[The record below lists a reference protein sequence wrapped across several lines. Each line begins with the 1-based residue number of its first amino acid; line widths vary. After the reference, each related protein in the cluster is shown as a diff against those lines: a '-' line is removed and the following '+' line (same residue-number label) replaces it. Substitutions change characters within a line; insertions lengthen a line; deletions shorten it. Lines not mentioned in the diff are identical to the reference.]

1 LAITS
6 NFLSVWNFMKPLI
19 YPVLAALSLLAAPL
33 QAQQDQPV
41 VVELFTSQGCSS
53 CPAAD
58 AMLAE
63 IAGRDDIIA
72 LALHVD
78 YWDYIGWKDPFGDAL
93 HAERQ
98 RGYAAVG
105 RRRSI
110 FTPELIVQGQTD
122 IVGAKPMKLMDA
134 VEKHAE
140 VAPSIALNIEHSG
153 DAVQIKAEPL
163 AQPSGL
169 MQVHMLRYSPMERT
183 KVTRGENAGHVME
196 HSNVVQGWQVLGK
209 WDGSTPLSLTAKAE
223 GDLPV
228 VVIIQQQEPGGPGAI
243 LAAARSR

>member
-1 LAITS
+1 
-6 NFLSVWNFMKPLI
+6 MKPLI
-19 YPVLAALSLLAAPL
+19 YPVLAAFSLLAAPL
-33 QAQQDQPV
+33 QAEQDQPV

-58 AMLAE
+58 EMLAE
-63 IAGRDDIIA
+63 LADREDIIA

-78 YWDYIGWKDPFGDAL
+78 YWDYIGWEDPFGDPA

-105 RRRSI
+105 GRRSVY
-110 FTPELIVQGQTD
+110 TPELIVQGETD

-134 VEKHAE
+134 VERHAE
-140 VAPSIALNIEHSG
+140 AAPQVALTLARSGETLEIEAAPLT
-153 DAVQIKAEPL
+153 DANGP
-163 AQPSGL
+163 
-169 MQVHMLRYSPMERT
+169 MQVHMLRYSPRERT

-196 HSNVVQGWQVLGK
+196 HSNVVRGWQVLAD
-209 WDGSTPLSLTAKAE
+209 WDGSAPLSLTAKTK

-228 VVIIQQQEPGGPGAI
+228 VVIVQRQEPGGPGAI
-243 LAAARSR
+243 LAAARIK

>member
-1 LAITS
+1 
-6 NFLSVWNFMKPLI
+6 MKPLI
-19 YPVLAALSLLAAPL
+19 YPVLTALILLAAPL

-58 AMLAE
+58 EMLAE
-63 IAGRDDIIA
+63 LAEREDIIA

-78 YWDYIGWKDPFGDAL
+78 YWDYIGWKDPFGDPD

-105 RRRSI
+105 GRRSVY
-110 FTPELIVQGQTD
+110 TPELIVQGQTD

-140 VAPSIALNIEHSG
+140 ATPRVALAISRSG
-153 DAVQIKAEPL
+153 DAVQIEAEPL
-163 AQPSGL
+163 AAASEL
-169 MQVHMLRYSPMERT
+169 MHVHMLRYSPMERT
-183 KVTRGENAGHVME
+183 KVTRGENAGNLME
-196 HSNVVQGWQVLGK
+196 HSNVVQDWQVLAD
-209 WDGSTPLSLTAKAE
+209 WDGSAPLSLSAKAE

-228 VVIIQQQEPGGPGAI
+228 VVIIQRQEKGGPGAI
-243 LAAARSR
+243 LAAARSK

>member
-1 LAITS
+1 
-6 NFLSVWNFMKPLI
+6 MKPLI
-19 YPVLAALSLLAAPL
+19 YPVLAAFSLLAAPL
-33 QAQQDQPV
+33 QAEQDQPV

-58 AMLAE
+58 EMLAE
-63 IAGRDDIIA
+63 LADREDIIA

-78 YWDYIGWKDPFGDAL
+78 YWDYIGWEDPFGDPA

-105 RRRSI
+105 GRRSVY
-110 FTPELIVQGQTD
+110 TPEFIVQGQTD

-134 VEKHAE
+134 VERHAE
-140 VAPSIALNIEHSG
+140 AAPQVALTLTRSGETVDIAAKPLT
-153 DAVQIKAEPL
+153 DAAAGP
-163 AQPSGL
+163 
-169 MQVHMLRYSPMERT
+169 MHVHMLRYSPMERT

-196 HSNVVQGWQVLGK
+196 HSNVVRGWQVLAD
-209 WDGSTPLSLTAKAE
+209 WDGSAPLSLTAKTE

-228 VVIIQQQEPGGPGAI
+228 VVIVQRQEQGGPGAI
-243 LAAARSR
+243 LAAARIK

>member
-1 LAITS
+1 
-6 NFLSVWNFMKPLI
+6 MKPLI
-19 YPVLAALSLLAAPL
+19 YPVLAAFSLLAAPL
-33 QAQQDQPV
+33 QAEQDQPV

-58 AMLAE
+58 EMLAE
-63 IAGRDDIIA
+63 LADREDIIA

-78 YWDYIGWKDPFGDAL
+78 YWDYIGWEDPFGDPA

-105 RRRSI
+105 GRRSVY
-110 FTPELIVQGQTD
+110 TPELIVQGQTD

-134 VEKHAE
+134 VERHAE
-140 VAPSIALNIEHSG
+140 AAPQVALTLARSDETLEIEA
-153 DAVQIKAEPL
+153 DPL
-163 AQPSGL
+163 TDTAGP
-169 MQVHMLRYSPMERT
+169 MHVHMLRYSPMERT

-196 HSNVVQGWQVLGK
+196 HSNVVRDWQVLAD
-209 WDGSTPLSLTAKAE
+209 WDGSAPLSLTAKTE

-228 VVIIQQQEPGGPGAI
+228 VVIVQRQEPGGPGAI
-243 LAAARSR
+243 LAAARIK

>member
-1 LAITS
+1 
-6 NFLSVWNFMKPLI
+6 MKPLI
-19 YPVLAALSLLAAPL
+19 FHVLAAFSLLAAPL
-33 QAQQDQPV
+33 QAQQEQPV

-53 CPAAD
+53 CPDAD

-63 IAGRDDIIA
+63 LAEREDIIA

-78 YWDYIGWKDPFGDAL
+78 YWDYIGWEDPFGDPA

-105 RRRSI
+105 GRRSVY
-110 FTPELIVQGQTD
+110 TPELIVQGQTD

-134 VEKHAE
+134 VERHAE
-140 VAPSIALNIEHSG
+140 AAPQVALTVARSG
-153 DAVQIKAEPL
+153 AAVEITADPL
-163 AQPSGL
+163 AEGVGP

-196 HSNVVQGWQVLGK
+196 HSNVVQGWQVLAD
-209 WDGSTPLSLTAKAE
+209 WDGAAPLSLRAEAE

-228 VVIIQQQEPGGPGAI
+228 VVIVQRKEQGGPGAI
-243 LAAARSR
+243 LAAARAK

>member
-1 LAITS
+1 
-6 NFLSVWNFMKPLI
+6 MKPLI
-19 YPVLAALSLLAAPL
+19 FPVLAAFSLLAEPL
-33 QAQQDQPV
+33 QAQQEQPV

-53 CPAAD
+53 CPDAD

-63 IAGRDDIIA
+63 
-72 LALHVD
+72 LAERE
-78 YWDYIGWKDPFGDAL
+78 DPFGDPA

-105 RRRSI
+105 GRRSVY
-110 FTPELIVQGQTD
+110 TPELIVQGQTD

-134 VEKHAE
+134 VERHAE
-140 VAPSIALNIEHSG
+140 AAPQVALTVARSG
-153 DAVQIKAEPL
+153 AAVEITADPL
-163 AQPSGL
+163 AKGVGP

-196 HSNVVQGWQVLGK
+196 HSNVVQGWQVLAD
-209 WDGSTPLSLTAKAE
+209 WDGAAPLSLRAEAE

-228 VVIIQQQEPGGPGAI
+228 VVIVQRKEQGGPGAI
-243 LAAARSR
+243 LAAARAK

>member
-1 LAITS
+1 
-6 NFLSVWNFMKPLI
+6 MKPLI
-19 YPVLAALSLLAAPL
+19 YPVLAAFSLLAAPL
-33 QAQQDQPV
+33 QAEQDQPV

-58 AMLAE
+58 EMLAE
-63 IAGRDDIIA
+63 LADREDIIA

-78 YWDYIGWKDPFGDAL
+78 YWDYIGWEDPFGDPA

-105 RRRSI
+105 GRRSVY
-110 FTPELIVQGQTD
+110 TPELIVQGQTD

-134 VEKHAE
+134 VERHAE
-140 VAPSIALNIEHSG
+140 AAPQVALTLARSG
-153 DAVQIKAEPL
+153 ETLEIKAAPLTDAVGP
-163 AQPSGL
+163 
-169 MQVHMLRYSPMERT
+169 MHVHMLRYSPMERT

-196 HSNVVQGWQVLGK
+196 HSNVVRGWQVLAD
-209 WDGSTPLSLTAKAE
+209 WDGSAPLSLTAKTE

-228 VVIIQQQEPGGPGAI
+228 VVIVQRQEPGGPGAI
-243 LAAARSR
+243 LAAARIK

>member
-1 LAITS
+1 
-6 NFLSVWNFMKPLI
+6 MKPLI
-19 YPVLAALSLLAAPL
+19 YPVLTALSLLAAPM

-58 AMLAE
+58 EMLAE
-63 IAGRDDIIA
+63 LAEREDIIA

-78 YWDYIGWKDPFGDAL
+78 YWDYIGWKDPFGDPA

-105 RRRSI
+105 GRRSVY
-110 FTPELIVQGQTD
+110 TPELIVQGQTD

-140 VAPSIALNIEHSG
+140 AAPQVAVEISRSG
-153 DAVQIKAEPL
+153 EAVQIDAEPL
-163 AQPSGL
+163 AEASGP

-196 HSNVVQGWQVLGK
+196 HSNVVQGWQVLAD
-209 WDGSTPLSLTAKAE
+209 WDGSAPLSLSAKAE
-223 GDLPV
+223 GNLPV
-228 VVIIQQQEPGGPGAI
+228 VVIIQHQEKGGPGAI
-243 LAAARSR
+243 LAAARSK